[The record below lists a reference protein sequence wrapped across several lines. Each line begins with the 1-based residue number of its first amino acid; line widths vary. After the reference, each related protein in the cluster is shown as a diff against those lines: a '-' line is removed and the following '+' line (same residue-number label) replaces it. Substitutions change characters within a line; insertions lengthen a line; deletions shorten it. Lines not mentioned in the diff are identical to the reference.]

1 MASFKRRE
9 TFLRR
14 FIWLKKGKTMKQKT
28 KPERIYSIFKNEIDE
43 LIKSEREKIIKE
55 IWSDTFLSDE
65 DKKRLT
71 EKLEETELNRRE
83 NNGLLSLWKTKQK
96 RII

>member
-1 MASFKRRE
+1 
-9 TFLRR
+9 
-14 FIWLKKGKTMKQKT
+14 MKPTPKEKT

-96 RII
+96 RRI